1 MIVCHIE
8 QLAQQVAT
16 TPAMQRALEFLKS
29 VPAEGLPD
37 GRVDLDG
44 DTVYAI
50 VQSYNSVVPSGPILF
65 EAHRQ
70 FLDVQYVQ
78 SGEEVIAWAPVDQVQ
93 VTQPYGGGIDALLGH
108 VAEDNITRVKLT
120 PGYLAVLWPT
130 DAHAPRVAV
139 AEAVPVKKIVVKV
152 AVGQ

>member
-1 MIVCHIE
+1 MIVSHLD
-8 QLAQQVAT
+8 QLAQQVAP
-16 TPAMQRALEFLKS
+16 TPAMQRAIEFLTS
-29 VPAEGLPD
+29 VPAEGLHD

-50 VQSYNSVVPSGPILF
+50 VQSYQSVVPSGPILF

-70 FLDVQYVQ
+70 YLDVQYVQ

-93 VTQPYGGGIDALLGH
+93 VTKPYSEEIDALLGH
-108 VAEDNITRVKLT
+108 VADADITRVKLT

>member
-1 MIVCHIE
+1 MIVSHLDHLSEEVIS
-8 QLAQQVAT
+8 
-16 TPAMQRALEFLKS
+16 TPALQRAIEFLKS
-29 VPAEGLPD
+29 VPAEGLRD

-50 VQSYNSVVPSGPILF
+50 VQSYNSVVPSGPLLF

-70 FLDVQYVQ
+70 YLDVQYVQ
-78 SGEEVIAWAPVDQVQ
+78 AGEEVIAWAPLDQVQ
-93 VTQPYGGGIDALLGH
+93 VTKPYDASTEALLGH
-108 VAEDNITRVKLT
+108 VAEAAMTRVKLT
-120 PGYLAVLWPT
+120 AGYLAVLWPT

-139 AEAVPVKKIVVKV
+139 AEATPVKKIVVKV